1 MGNQPVTKEQAS
13 RRLIHSAIR
22 MYARGEDQY
31 ALHLMIQSAD
41 KILLDLAKHRGVE
54 LYLDWE
60 KRLPKE
66 FHKEFFAGFR
76 RPYNFLKHADK
87 DPDEVV
93 DWDTIADFNL
103 LQLGVCCRHFKEVF
117 GYSTRHMDI
126 LSGVIPIAFFERTET
141 SPEVRDSIEKIL
153 LSNAHMTFGAFL
165 RSILDRGE
173 IDPKMALETAEDL
186 RSSNE
191 LLGMNF
197 AALRAKYKKQA

>member
-1 MGNQPVTKEQAS
+1 MGNKPLNKEQAS

-41 KILLDLAKHRGVE
+41 KILLDLAKHKRIE

-60 KRLPKE
+60 ARLPKE
-66 FHKEFFAGFR
+66 FHKEFFAEFR

-103 LQLGVCCRHFKEVF
+103 LQLGVCGRHFEQVF

-126 LSGVIPIAFFERTET
+126 LGGVIRLVYFERTEP
-141 SPEVRDSIEKIL
+141 SPEARAIVENVLSSIAQTSL
-153 LSNAHMTFGAFL
+153 GAYL
-165 RSILDRGE
+165 RMLLDRGE
-173 IDPKMALETAEDL
+173 TDPQMAREAAEDL
-186 RSSNE
+186 QSSNDF
-191 LLGMNF
+191 LNLNF
-197 AALRAKYKKQA
+197 ASLRAKYKKQA